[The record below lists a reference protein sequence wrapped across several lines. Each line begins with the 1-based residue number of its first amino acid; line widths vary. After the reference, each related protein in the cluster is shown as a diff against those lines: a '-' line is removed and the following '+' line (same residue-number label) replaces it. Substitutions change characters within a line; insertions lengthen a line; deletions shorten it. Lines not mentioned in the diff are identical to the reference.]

1 MVTKSSPLNNMNPD
15 DPQGTQMALALLF
28 EQQPEILKKPVQAIH
43 MAITGGIQS
52 KTQRLAFNAMLKHAL
67 EEHAKNSALETETY
81 SISREDL
88 MRIIGYSSPNRKHLK
103 DALMQ
108 MQKLTVQW
116 DILRKDGDPLWASCV
131 LLPFVAFDRD
141 RVFYSY
147 APQIKPML
155 FDSKIYA
162 RLDLRIQR
170 IFRLD
175 SAAALYEWVNRFRT
189 NPSKRTNE
197 MPWQDWRWV
206 IYGEIAETSILNE
219 YKIFKRDKL
228 KPAIKEIN
236 DKSDLTV
243 ELIEN
248 RDGSRSVKYLQF
260 IVEEKQMFR
269 ALPDSDE
276 KGEWE
281 KRLDDLGLALR
292 DRKKIMSTYTI
303 ETIDAHWRFTMA
315 RVNDKNQPPIK
326 SPGAYLKRALEGNF
340 APEIVE
346 KAPANGTQ
354 NLEAM
359 RDIQTK
365 FTHTRNAEAEAMFSE
380 MPEADREAVII
391 EFNKAQESK
400 AMQIPQ
406 AADQRTPR
414 YMIPLF
420 AWLAT
425 KHWGEPSVQDLFQF
439 AMETGA
445 ITMK

>member
-1 MVTKSSPLNNMNPD
+1 MTQEESP
-15 DPQGTQMALALLF
+15 GSQMALALLF
-28 EQQPEILKKPVQAIH
+28 DQQPEILKKPVQAIH

-67 EEHAKNSALETETY
+67 DEHAKNPGLETETY
-81 SISREDL
+81 SISREEL

-103 DALMQ
+103 EALTQ

-116 DILRKDGDPLWASCV
+116 DFLRKDGDPMWASCV

-141 RVFYSY
+141 KVFYSY
-147 APQIKPML
+147 APQIKPLL
-155 FDSKIYA
+155 FGSKIYA

-170 IFRLD
+170 LFRLD
-175 SAAALYEWVNRFRT
+175 PAAALYEWVNRFRT

-197 MPWQDWRWV
+197 MVWTNWRWC
-206 IYGEIAETSILNE
+206 IYGEVTETSILNE

-236 DKSDLTV
+236 EKSDLTI

-269 ALPDSDE
+269 AIPEVDD

-281 KRLDDLGLALR
+281 KRLEDMGLSAR
-292 DRKKIMSTYTI
+292 DRKKIFATYPI
-303 ETIDAHWRFTMA
+303 AVIDSHWKFTVA
-315 RVNDKNQPPIK
+315 RVNDKSQPAIK

-340 APEIVE
+340 APDVVE
-346 KAPANGTQ
+346 KAPAGGTQ
-354 NLEAM
+354 DMEAM

-365 FTHTRNAEAEAMFSE
+365 FIQTRNAEAEAMLSE
-380 MPEADREAVII
+380 MLEVDREAVIA
-391 EFNKAQESK
+391 EYNAAQESNVT
-400 AMQIPQ
+400 QVPQ
-406 AADQRTPR
+406 ENEKRTSR
-414 YMIPLF
+414 YMVPLF
-420 AWLAT
+420 AWLAK
-425 KHWGEPSVQDLFQF
+425 KHWGEPTPQDLFQF
-439 AMETGA
+439 ALQTGA
-445 ITMK
+445 ISLK

>member
-1 MVTKSSPLNNMNPD
+1 MNQD
-15 DPQGTQMALALLF
+15 DSNGSQMALALLF

-67 EEHAKNSALETETY
+67 EVRAKNPAMDSETY
-81 SISREDL
+81 SISREEL
-88 MRIIGYSSPNRKHLK
+88 MRIIGYNSPNRKHLK
-103 DALMQ
+103 EALTQ

-116 DILRKDGDPLWASCV
+116 DILRQDAEPMWASCV

-141 RVFYSY
+141 KVFYAY

-170 IFRLD
+170 TFKLD
-175 SAAALYEWVNRFRT
+175 QSAALYEWVNRFRT

-197 MPWQDWRWV
+197 MGWQDWRWV
-206 IYGEIAETSILNE
+206 IYGEISETSILNE

-236 DKSDLTV
+236 EKSDLNI

-269 ALPDSDE
+269 VLPDTDE

-281 KRLDDLGLALR
+281 KRLEDLGLSPR
-292 DRKKIMSTYTI
+292 DRKKILSTYPI
-303 ETIDAHWRFTMA
+303 ETIDAHWKFTMA
-315 RVNDKNQPPIK
+315 RVSDKSQPSIK
-326 SPGAYLKRALEGNF
+326 SPASYLKRALEGNF
-340 APEIVE
+340 APELAE
-346 KAPANGTQ
+346 KVSSASSQG
-354 NLEAM
+354 LDGM
-359 RDIQTK
+359 REIQMK
-365 FTHTRNAEAEAMFSE
+365 FTQVRNAEAEAMLNE
-380 MPEADREAVII
+380 MHEVDREAVIA
-391 EFNKAQESK
+391 EYNAAQDSK
-400 AMQIPQ
+400 PMQIPEEM
-406 AADQRTPR
+406 DKRTPR
-414 YMIPLF
+414 YMVPMF
-420 AWLAT
+420 AWLAK
-425 KHWGEPSVQDLFQF
+425 KHWGEPTPQDLFQF
-439 AMETGA
+439 ALKTGA
-445 ITMK
+445 ISMN